1 MNLLHALRRDRTLP
15 RWLSPAPWMRT
26 TAKALWAVFSC
37 LFGMGLAAV
46 APFAP
51 FGGLLLVLVGAA
63 IAMDGAPKVHFDLY
77 AIEGIGARLYGA
89 AWLLAGLA
97 LLARH
102 WL

>member
-1 MNLLHALRRDRTLP
+1 MSLLHALRRDRTLP
-15 RWLSPAPWMRT
+15 RSLSPAPWVRT

-37 LFGMGLAAV
+37 LFGMGLAAA

-63 IAMDGAPKVHFDLY
+63 IAMDGA
-77 AIEGIGARLYGA
+77 EGIGARLYGA

>member
-1 MNLLHALRRDRTLP
+1 MSLLHALRRDRTLP
-15 RWLSPAPWMRT
+15 RWLSPAPWVRT

-37 LFGMGLAAV
+37 LFGMGLAAA

-63 IAMDGAPKVHFDLY
+63 IAMDGA
-77 AIEGIGARLYGA
+77 EGTGAGLYGA
-89 AWLLAGLA
+89 EWLLAGLV

>member
-1 MNLLHALRRDRTLP
+1 MGLMHALRSDRTLP

-26 TAKALWAVFSC
+26 TGKALWAGSSC
-37 LFGMGLAAV
+37 LFGMGFGAV
-46 APFAP
+46 APWAP
-51 FGGLLLVLVGAA
+51 FGGVLLVLAGVAV
-63 IAMDGAPKVHFDLY
+63 AMDGAPKVQFDLL
-77 AIEGIGARLYGA
+77 AIRGIAARLYGA